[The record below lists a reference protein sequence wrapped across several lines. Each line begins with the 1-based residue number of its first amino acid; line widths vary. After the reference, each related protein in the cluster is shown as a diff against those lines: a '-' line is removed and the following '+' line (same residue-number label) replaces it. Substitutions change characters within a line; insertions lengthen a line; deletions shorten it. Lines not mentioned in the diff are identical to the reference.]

1 MPLPILCI
9 RLALLYAFVAMGLGL
24 YMAMSKDHTLSI
36 AHAHLAI
43 IGWFGLFSTGM
54 IFRNFPTLAAQGGRW
69 VVAGLA
75 IGTPTLALGVGLLHG
90 GAAWAEPIAV
100 LGSLMIFAAIGWL
113 ALAAWKT
120 PLG

>member
-9 RLALLYAFVAMGLGL
+9 RLALLYAFLAMGLGL
-24 YMAMSKDHTLSI
+24 YMAMSQDHRLSI

-54 IFRNFPTLAAQGGRW
+54 IFRNFPVLAAQGGVW
-69 VVAGLA
+69 VVAGLGV
-75 IGTPTLALGVGLLHG
+75 GTPVLALGVGLLYH
-90 GAAWAEPIAV
+90 GAAWAEPIAII
-100 LGSLMIFAAIGWL
+100 GSLMIFAAIGWL
-113 ALAAWKT
+113 AAIAWKT

>member
-9 RLALLYAFVAMGLGL
+9 RLALLYAFVAMAVGL
-24 YMAMSKDHTLSI
+24 YMAISGDHRFAV

-54 IFRNFPTLAAQGGRW
+54 IFRNFAAVAAKGGRW
-69 VVAGLA
+69 VAMGLA
-75 IGTPTLALGVGLLHG
+75 IGTPLLALGVGLLHAG
-90 GAAWAEPIAV
+90 EAWAEPIAV
-100 LGSLMIFAAIGWL
+100 IGSLMIFFAIGWL
-113 ALAAWKT
+113 ALVLWRT